1 MVRKKAENKIIL
13 DETKGTTKKRTYKKV
28 VEEAQPVVEEPVK
41 IEPAKAEPVVAKTA
55 KPKVTVHFVNVD
67 NLSIEKMKVFLLQV
81 ASKMGVTIK
90 SKDVN
95 AFALLRM
102 VGKMVGLEPWEAGKG
117 AEHTKQYLKRI
128 WEKVN
133 NGK

>member
-13 DETKGTTKKRTYKKV
+13 DETKDTTKKRNYKKV
-28 VEEAQPVVEEPVK
+28 VKEEQPKVEEPVK
-41 IEPAKAEPVVAKTA
+41 VKPAKTEPVVK
-55 KPKVTVHFVNVD
+55 KPKVTVHFVSVD
-67 NLSIEKMKVFLLQV
+67 NLSIEKMKVFLIQV
-81 ASKMGVTIK
+81 LKKNGITVSPAS
-90 SKDVN
+90 N
-95 AFALLRM
+95 AFTLL
-102 VGKMVGLEPWEAGKG
+102 KMAGNLVGLEPWEAGKG

>member
-13 DETKGTTKKRTYKKV
+13 DETKDTTKKRTYKKV
-28 VEEAQPVVEEPVK
+28 VKETQPKVEEPVK
-41 IEPAKAEPVVAKTA
+41 VEPAKIEPAVVK
-55 KPKVTVHFVNVD
+55 KPKVTVHFVSVD

-117 AEHTKQYLKRI
+117 SEHTKQYLKRI

>member
-13 DETKGTTKKRTYKKV
+13 DETKDTTKKRTYKKV
-28 VEEAQPVVEEPVK
+28 VKETQPKVEETVK
-41 IEPAKAEPVVAKTA
+41 VEPAKTEPVVK
-55 KPKVTVHFVNVD
+55 KPKVTVHFVSVD

-117 AEHTKQYLKRI
+117 SEHTKQYLKRI

>member
-13 DETKGTTKKRTYKKV
+13 DETKDTTKKRTYKKV
-28 VEEAQPVVEEPVK
+28 VKEEQPKVEPVK
-41 IEPAKAEPVVAKTA
+41 VEPAKTEPAVIK
-55 KPKVTVHFVNVD
+55 KPKVTVHFVSVD

-102 VGKMVGLEPWEAGKG
+102 VGKMVGLEPWEGGKG
-117 AEHTKQYLKRI
+117 SEHTKQYLKRI